1 MKNKK
6 FLIPVI
12 ILLLLIIMGIF
23 YIVLNTLSIRSKM
36 DVHLRENGIEVSE
49 VKEVTVR
56 YSFKNSLIFSNE
68 WTIAVE
74 YYDEPGVNYF
84 YNYRSEKI
92 VFSSIGGG
100 EIKKEKSEYKHLED
114 AE

>member
-6 FLIPVI
+6 VLIPVI

-23 YIVLNTLSIRSKM
+23 YMIVNTLNIRSKM
-36 DVHLRENGIEVSE
+36 DVHLRENGVEVSE
-49 VKEVTVR
+49 VKEMVVR

-68 WTIAVE
+68 WTISVE

-84 YNYRSEKI
+84 YNYKSGKI
-92 VFSSIGGG
+92 VFSGIGGG

-114 AE
+114 TE